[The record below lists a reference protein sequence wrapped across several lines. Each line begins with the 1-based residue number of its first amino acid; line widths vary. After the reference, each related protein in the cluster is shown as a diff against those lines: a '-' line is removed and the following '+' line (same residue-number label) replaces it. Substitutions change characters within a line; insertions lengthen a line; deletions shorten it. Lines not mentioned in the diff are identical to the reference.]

1 MAKDGKTGRAAQ
13 IIQAYRLTKKA
24 DRWLGWILLGTFL
37 FAGAAGFALFTLI
50 PPGWL
55 IADIILGLMV
65 GLLVAL
71 IVFGRRATKSQ
82 VKQIEGQ
89 PGAAVAVLSMLKR
102 GWKSDPAIAFN
113 KQQDVVHRLV
123 GPPGIVLI
131 GEGNPQ
137 RLKNLLSSERAKHQ
151 RYASEAPIHE
161 VIVGYGEGEVPLGK
175 LTRHVTKLGRQVKPA
190 EVTDILYRL
199 QGDGREPLE
208 HPDPQGSGAD
218 QHEGLPRQH
227 AGPLTSPGPRSP
239 LVHDAARTKPVR
251 RGARTAGMIP
261 RPTVAVVGAGISG
274 LSAAYALQRTHD
286 VTLFE
291 AEPRLGGH
299 AHTHDV
305 PVGSG
310 TVPVDSG
317 FIVLN
322 DRTYPRLRRLFSELD
337 RWPVR
342 ANRGGWTAS
351 IGSAP
356 PSARYGT
363 RRWRSA
369 SRIRT
374 RSTWSTPRFVRL
386 PGSS

>member
-1 MAKDGKTGRAAQ
+1 MAKDGKTGRVAQ

-37 FAGAAGFALFTLI
+37 FAGAVGFALFSLI

-55 IADIILGLMV
+55 IADILLGLMV

-137 RLKNLLSSERAKHQ
+137 RLRNLLSSERAKHK

-161 VIVGYGEGEVPLGK
+161 IVVGYGEGEVPLGQ
-175 LTRHVTKLGRQVKPA
+175 LTKHVTKLGRRVKPA

-199 QGDGREPLE
+199 KAMD
-208 HPDPQGSGAD
+208 
-218 QHEGLPRQH
+218 
-227 AGPLTSPGPRSP
+227 
-239 LVHDAARTKPVR
+239 
-251 RGARTAGMIP
+251 
-261 RPTVAVVGAGISG
+261 
-274 LSAAYALQRTHD
+274 
-286 VTLFE
+286 
-291 AEPRLGGH
+291 
-299 AHTHDV
+299 
-305 PVGSG
+305 
-310 TVPVDSG
+310 
-317 FIVLN
+317 
-322 DRTYPRLRRLFSELD
+322 
-337 RWPVR
+337 
-342 ANRGGWTAS
+342 ANRSNIPIPKGPVPTSMKGFR
-351 IGSAP
+351 GQM
-356 PSARYGT
+356 RG
-363 RRWRSA
+363 R
-369 SRIRT
+369 
-374 RSTWSTPRFVRL
+374 
-386 PGSS
+386 